1 MITKENFKALLSSL
15 GFTHT
20 SAQIYSKV
28 YNGGGGERIK
38 SIHPKSRL

>member
-1 MITKENFKALLSSL
+1 MITKENFKALLESL

-28 YNGGGGERIK
+28 AGGG
-38 SIHPKSRL
+38 IHSKSRL